1 MSNTPQVEDGFI
13 KLATDIAKYLAKTYM
28 SSYES
33 QIIWAIFIKTYGW
46 NKKEDWIS
54 NSQFVELTDMHKSH
68 VSRTVKKLIKRK
80 IVTQTGN
87 KIAFQKNSKLW
98 KQLPKQVTEVKKLP
112 IQDKKLPIQDKKLP
126 IQDKKLPKQADTI
139 YTIQKTIT
147 KDIAK
152 GINLFKKINPST
164 EVLFVNKTQRAST
177 KRLINKYGIGW
188 LEKAVVRLEE
198 TNAMP
203 YAPRITTPYELETK
217 LGQLKVFLQQEKAK
231 STKTGALK
239 I

>member
-1 MSNTPQVEDGFI
+1 
-13 KLATDIAKYLAKTYM
+13 M

-112 IQDKKLPIQDKKLP
+112 IQDKKLP
-126 IQDKKLPKQADTI
+126 KQADTI

-188 LEKAVVRLEE
+188 IEKAVVRLEE

>member
-112 IQDKKLPIQDKKLP
+112 IQDKKLP
-126 IQDKKLPKQADTI
+126 KQADTI

>member
-1 MSNTPQVEDGFI
+1 M
-13 KLATDIAKYLAKTYM
+13 
-28 SSYES
+28 
-33 QIIWAIFIKTYGW
+33 
-46 NKKEDWIS
+46 
-54 NSQFVELTDMHKSH
+54 
-68 VSRTVKKLIKRK
+68 
-80 IVTQTGN
+80 
-87 KIAFQKNSKLW
+87 
-98 KQLPKQVTEVKKLP
+98 
-112 IQDKKLPIQDKKLP
+112 PIQDKKLP